1 MPRQRLRRYFRH
13 GLFPQLMV
21 FEAVARLESATRAAE
36 ELCMAQPTVSTQIK
50 KLSYSLGVA
59 LFEQRGRRL
68 FPTPAGRE
76 LLASCGELTE
86 LFERTEARLAALRAP
101 RVEVLRVGAAP
112 GARHLA
118 AGQLA
123 AFCRTYPE
131 VQARLH
137 VACRTELLERLGAGE
152 DECCFLSAPDDRLGL
167 TTQPAAIEL
176 LKVYAPA
183 GHAFSKLHSIC
194 SEAIAAEPL
203 VLREPGSSLRE
214 LMLASC
220 VKAGIRPTV
229 RVELA
234 SDQAIAEAI
243 GSGLGIGLLPEG
255 EAQALVRAGEIAALD
270 VKGFPLKREWSLV
283 HVRSRRLSPL
293 AALFLREASG
303 DELPQAVECVPVRV
317 AAEDTPVL
325 A

>member
-50 KLSYSLGVA
+50 KLSESLGLA
-59 LFEQRGRRL
+59 LLEQRGRRL

-76 LLASCGELTE
+76 LLASCAELTE
-86 LFERTEARLAALRAP
+86 LFERTEMRLAALRAP
-101 RVEVLRVGAAP
+101 RAEVLRVGAAP

-123 AFCRTYPE
+123 TFCRTYPE

-137 VACRTELLERLGAGE
+137 VACRTELLERLLAGE
-152 DECCFLSAPDDRLGL
+152 DDCCFLSAPDDRSGL

-183 GHAFSKLHSIC
+183 GHALSKLHSIRP
-194 SEAIAAEPL
+194 EAIAAESL

-214 LMLASC
+214 LMLANC
-220 VKAGIRPTV
+220 VKAGTRPTV

-234 SDQAIAEAI
+234 SDQAVAEAI

-255 EAQALVRAGEIAALD
+255 EARALVRAGAIAVLD
-270 VKGFPLKREWSLV
+270 VTGFPLKREWSLA
-283 HVRSRRLSPL
+283 HARNRRLSPL
-293 AALFLREASG
+293 AALFLREASDSEVPPTG
-303 DELPQAVECVPVRV
+303 ERFPVPIAAKAV
-317 AAEDTPVL
+317 L
-325 A
+325 I